1 MGEGNKKYITRESAE
16 LLIMGTYTQ
25 YYDVLDRYD
34 SYAVDKGFIEAR
46 MVREIFAGLTETF
59 GIVTKSDRKNL
70 ANKVYE
76 SMSGDLKE
84 ASVEEINEMLKD
96 CNRLAKS
103 FNLNIQHELSDNLE
117 VRDNTRQENPIVPFY
132 ILATYS
138 KQAKNLCVQIQKDII
153 KNNPSNS
160 EHPTINMGRVVVES
174 MNFPVTGYVKDR
186 TESGPVLGT
195 SPRGK
200 DHGTAKQ
207 YYIPRSLPNGTYQLC
222 TPIRFTEKQS
232 EYKAFGTVFVP
243 INVTQEVPVYG
254 TAEPTRDPETKKYK
268 STGTQTDGGYG
279 IHALMEGN
287 NTTWGCIGFNSGNRD
302 YEKRKEDANR
312 FGNLVQ
318 SAFDSGGNAILIIT
332 D

>member
-70 ANKVYE
+70 ANKVHE

-117 VRDNTRQENPIVPFY
+117 VRDRQREAVEYMKARKASTTLVVTRNT
-132 ILATYS
+132 
-138 KQAKNLCVQIQKDII
+138 KQADMNDSAKLYV
-153 KNNPSNS
+153 
-160 EHPTINMGRVVVES
+160 MGKVVAE
-174 MNFPVTGYVKDR
+174 
-186 TESGPVLGT
+186 
-195 SPRGK
+195 
-200 DHGTAKQ
+200 
-207 YYIPRSLPNGTYQLC
+207 
-222 TPIRFTEKQS
+222 FTNVQS
-232 EYKAFGTVFVP
+232 EKIF
-243 INVTQEVPVYG
+243 
-254 TAEPTRDPETKKYK
+254 
-268 STGTQTDGGYG
+268 
-279 IHALMEGN
+279 
-287 NTTWGCIGFNSGNRD
+287 
-302 YEKRKEDANR
+302 
-312 FGNLVQ
+312 
-318 SAFDSGGNAILIIT
+318 II
-332 D
+332 